1 MKIEFVGGAG
11 TVTGSSYIIKDDDFT
26 IMVDCGMFQGKQ
38 ELVQRNQLHLI
49 YAPKK
54 IDCMLLTHAHIDHSG
69 LIPKLVKEGFFG
81 NIYATKATTDLCSV
95 MLPDSAHIQEMDV
108 KWINKRNKKLGRP
121 PIDPLYSVEDAE
133 EALTHFV
140 PVDYGEKIQIHPRV
154 EVRFRDA
161 GHILGSSFI
170 EMWIDEKGKKT
181 KVVFSGDIGTKDQ
194 HIIRDPEPLDEADV
208 LLIESTYGDRLHKNR
223 EDTYAEFKKI
233 LLNSIN
239 KKGNIIIPAFAIE
252 RTQEIIYTLNQLF
265 KNGEIPRIPVYIDSP
280 LAISATEIF
289 RSNKQC
295 FDEEMMKIL
304 MSGDSPLD
312 FPNLK
317 FTKSSEESKM
327 LTDTTGAIIISA
339 SGMCNAGRIQ
349 YHLQNNL
356 YKSESSVIFV
366 GYQAEGTL
374 GRRIVDGAKQVK
386 IYGEDIAVNAQI
398 HTLGGFSAH
407 ADKDGLLNWLKTN
420 KNPKTKIFVVH
431 GEEESSKYFAR
442 FLSSELG
449 YSAHVPAWGEIVDL
463 ETMHSE
469 FASYGAQKLGSGH
482 VDEKYSPVD
491 SQIEALSNSVKILT
505 DKYNRAKMEN
515 RLESIKR
522 LQEDINDAKEM
533 LAVIIDEL

>member
-1 MKIEFVGGAG
+1 MKIEFVGGAR

-49 YAPKK
+49 YAPHK

-95 MLPDSAHIQEMDV
+95 MLPDSAHIQEMDT

-121 PIDPLYSVEDAE
+121 EIEPLYTVEDAE
-133 EALTHFV
+133 KVMTHFV
-140 PVDYGEKIQIHPRV
+140 PVNYGEMVQIHPRV

-181 KVVFSGDIGTKDQ
+181 KVVFSGDIGTRDQ
-194 HIIRDPEPLDEADV
+194 SIIRDPEPLDDADII
-208 LLIESTYGDRLHKNR
+208 LIESTYGDRLHKNR
-223 EDTYAEFKKI
+223 EDTYEEFKNI
-233 LLNSIN
+233 LLTSIN

-252 RTQEIIYTLNQLF
+252 RTQEIIFTLNRLF
-265 KNGEIPRIPVYIDSP
+265 KNGELPKIPVFIDSP

-289 RSNKQC
+289 RENRQC
-295 FDEEMMKIL
+295 FDEEMIKIL
-304 MSGDSPLD
+304 MSGDNPLD

-317 FTKSSEESKM
+317 FTKSTEESKL
-327 LTDTTGAIIISA
+327 LTEAKGVIIISA
-339 SGMCNAGRIQ
+339 SGMCTAGRIQ

-407 ADKDGLLNWLKTN
+407 ADKNGLLKWLSTN
-420 KNPKTKIFVVH
+420 KNPKTKVFVVH
-431 GEEESSKYFAR
+431 GEEESSQFFSK
-442 FLSSELG
+442 LISSEFG
-449 YSAHVPAWGEIVDL
+449 FAAYVPQWGEIVDL

-469 FASYGAQKLGSGH
+469 MASYCSAEFGTAP
-482 VDEKYSPVD
+482 DEKYYPVD
-491 SQIEALSNSVKILT
+491 SQIEALTNTLKILT
-505 DKYNRAKMEN
+505 EKYIKAKSEN

-533 LAVIIDEL
+533 LSVIIDEL